1 MTFSEAFYGTYKIDK
16 DGKPH
21 LKERIFAPV
30 DGFLERRHDLWRCG
44 RHDHSAL
51 DLAAHVQ
58 ASPSAPSRTRPK
70 TARLTPDAY
79 TLWGV
84 LIAFIFAFFVLAIPR
99 WFLCRGTMQFSF
111 IGAFHP
117 AAAQLISA
125 FSLNN
130 TTPDVGN
137 VLWVIVTGLLLVFL
151 ITCAVCTVSAGLTAL
166 VNYFIAKYRMAQS
179 LSPHKRMMT
188 IT

>member
-1 MTFSEAFYGTYKIDK
+1 MCIRD
-16 DGKPH
+16 
-21 LKERIFAPV
+21 R
-30 DGFLERRHDLWRCG
+30 
-44 RHDHSAL
+44 
-51 DLAAHVQ
+51 
-58 ASPSAPSRTRPK
+58 
-70 TARLTPDAY
+70 Y

-84 LIAFIFAFFVLAIPR
+84 LVAFIFAFFVLAIPR

-111 IGAFHP
+111 IGAFLILL
-117 AAAQLISA
+117 AAQLISA

-166 VNYFIAKYRMAQS
+166 VNYFIAKYRMAHAK
-179 LSPHKRMMT
+179 PVT
-188 IT
+188 T

>member
-1 MTFSEAFYGTYKIDK
+1 MTFSEAFYGTYKIDKK

-30 DGFLERRHDLWRCG
+30 DGFWSGVMIFGGVVGTIILL
-44 RHDHSAL
+44 L
-51 DLAAHVQ
+51 TFAAHVQ
-58 ASPSAPSRTRPK
+58 VALGTFAHPAEN
-70 TARLTPDAY
+70 
-79 TLWGV
+79 GV
-84 LIAFIFAFFVLAIPR
+84 LVAFIFAFFVLAIPR

-111 IGAFHP
+111 IGAFLILL
-117 AAAQLISA
+117 AAQLISA

-166 VNYFIAKYRMAQS
+166 VNYFIAKYRMAHAK
-179 LSPHKRMMT
+179 PVT
-188 IT
+188 T

>member
-1 MTFSEAFYGTYKIDK
+1 MIHFFPLEFAAEYVCNERNKRLNEPPDKLIIDGTF
-16 DGKPH
+16 
-21 LKERIFAPV
+21 
-30 DGFLERRHDLWRCG
+30 
-44 RHDHSAL
+44 
-51 DLAAHVQ
+51 AHP
-58 ASPSAPSRTRPK
+58 AENGA
-70 TARLTPDAY
+70 LTPDAQY

-84 LIAFIFAFFVLAIPR
+84 LVAFIFAFFVLAIPR

-111 IGAFHP
+111 IGAFLILL
-117 AAAQLISA
+117 AAQLISA

-166 VNYFIAKYRMAQS
+166 VNYFIAKYRMAHAK
-179 LSPHKRMMT
+179 PVT
-188 IT
+188 T

>member
-1 MTFSEAFYGTYKIDK
+1 M
-16 DGKPH
+16 
-21 LKERIFAPV
+21 
-30 DGFLERRHDLWRCG
+30 DGFWSGVMIFGGVVGTIILL
-44 RHDHSAL
+44 L
-51 DLAAHVQ
+51 TFAAHVQ
-58 ASPSAPSRTRPK
+58 VALGTFAHPAENG
-70 TARLTPDAY
+70 ALTPNAQY

-84 LIAFIFAFFVLAIPR
+84 LAAFVFAFFALAIPR

-111 IGAFHP
+111 IGAFLILL
-117 AAAQLISA
+117 AAQLISA

-166 VNYFIAKYRMAQS
+166 VNYFIAKYRMAHAK
-179 LSPHKRMMT
+179 PNA
-188 IT
+188 

>member
-1 MTFSEAFYGTYKIDK
+1 MTFSEAFYGTYKIDKK

-30 DGFLERRHDLWRCG
+30 DGFWSGVIIFGGVVGTIILL
-44 RHDHSAL
+44 L
-51 DLAAHVQ
+51 TFAAHVQ
-58 ASPSAPSRTRPK
+58 VALGTFAHPAENG
-70 TARLTPDAY
+70 ALTPDAQY

-84 LIAFIFAFFVLAIPR
+84 LVAFIFAFFVLAIPR

-111 IGAFHP
+111 IGAFLILL
-117 AAAQLISA
+117 AAQLISA

-166 VNYFIAKYRMAQS
+166 VNYFIAKYRMAHAK
-179 LSPHKRMMT
+179 PVT
-188 IT
+188 T